1 VLRFETGSV
10 GRRRAT
16 ALGLVAVVAT
26 TLVTVTPVRGAGDA
40 IVNGAGAAWRGAF
53 GARPQAAAPS
63 KRVIVVLA
71 APSVADQAAALRRSP
86 KPAESRRWST
96 EAEGA
101 QRLLIAKLAERG
113 IDVEPLY
120 SFTRTLNGFSAVLDD
135 RALAELERI
144 GGVAGVYPVR
154 TVYPAAIGTETL
166 GQPEFSRGAGRRASV
181 QLPGFNGAGVTVAL
195 LDAGVQRGHST
206 LRGRVLPGY
215 DILRGAGPAAARSM
229 PGEPGRLESHGTRM
243 AGILVGGDPVGGV
256 APGARILPLRILG
269 WRRTLDGSYA
279 VLGRGD
285 ALVAGLERAVDPDG
299 NGDLRDAADIALAAV
314 VEPFAA
320 FPDSPESRAV
330 AGATRL
336 GTLVVA
342 AAGNDGRAGREGF
355 GSVGGPGGAPDALT
369 VGTLDGRSD
378 LLRANATLR
387 IDSDEVLDE
396 PVRVLGVVAPRS
408 PRRLSVSALLG
419 PSLGDG
425 ERAPAVQ
432 ASGAALADFFDRAG
446 ASRVAG
452 RAVLVPAGGSIAEKA
467 RNAAASGASVLL
479 VAGAHLSSGGLDL
492 DEAGGIPVLALDAA
506 PAGAVARALAAGRD
520 VTLDLG
526 AAETVGNPGAG
537 RVAPFSSGGLVFDG
551 RVKPDLVAL
560 GVGLV
565 TADAGSNADG
575 SPRIATVTGTSA
587 AAAVVA
593 GGAAL
598 LADARPDLSAGELRG
613 LLVGSA
619 RQLEGQ
625 ASAGVTVEGAGVLD
639 LQAAASTELAVEPA
653 SLALGRATGL
663 GWSVIR
669 GISVRNLST
678 RALRISFGVANESN
692 AGPEVR
698 FAASPTALTLR
709 PGHAGDVILQAS
721 APGGGYGVSAGVFV
735 VQPEG
740 SRPVRLPWA
749 VSFAPAKAGSLVG
762 DLRLSNDSFA
772 PSPTAPA
779 VVAFRVGII
788 GQGAEGQTIEP
799 VRLLEG
805 ELWTAAGKRLG
816 TLFRLRDLL
825 PGRYAFGLTGRG
837 PLGNTLRPGD
847 YELRLTA
854 EPVEGAEDTPPSTAK
869 VTFTISGSGEG

>member
-1 VLRFETGSV
+1 MRTPPRPED
-10 GRRRAT
+10 RRRAT
-16 ALGLVAVVAT
+16 ALGLVALVAT
-26 TLVTVTPVRGAGDA
+26 MLVTVAPVRGAGDA
-40 IVNGAGAAWRGAF
+40 VVSGAVAAWRGAF

-63 KRVIVVLA
+63 KRMIVVLA
-71 APSVADQAAALRRSP
+71 APSVADQAAGLRRSP
-86 KPAESRRWST
+86 TPAETRRWST

-101 QRLLIAKLAERG
+101 QRLLLAKLAERG
-113 IDVEPLY
+113 IDVEPFY
-120 SFTRTLNGFSAVLDD
+120 SFTRTVNGFSAALDD

-154 TVYPAAIGTETL
+154 TVYPASIGTESI
-166 GQPEFSRGAGRRASV
+166 GQPEFSEHAGRRPSV
-181 QLPGFNGAGVTVAL
+181 QLPGFDGAGVTVAL
-195 LDAGVQRGHST
+195 LDAGVQRGHSALRRRVLAGYDV
-206 LRGRVLPGY
+206 LRGT
-215 DILRGAGPAAARSM
+215 APAVARSM
-229 PGEPGRLESHGTRM
+229 PGEPGRLETHGTRM
-243 AGILVGGDPVGGV
+243 AGIVAGGKLVGGV

-269 WRRTLDGSYA
+269 WRRTQDGSYA

-320 FPDSPESRAV
+320 FSDSPESRAV

-369 VGTLDGRSD
+369 VGALDARSN
-378 LLRANATLR
+378 LLQANATLLV
-387 IDSDEVLDE
+387 DSDEVLDA
-396 PVRVLGVVAPRS
+396 PVRVLGAVAPRAAL
-408 PRRLSVSALLG
+408 RLGVSALLG
-419 PSLGDG
+419 PSLGDRA
-425 ERAPAVQ
+425 RAPAVQ
-432 ASGAALADFFDRAG
+432 ASGVVLADFFDRAG
-446 ASRVAG
+446 TSRVAG
-452 RAVLVPAGGSIAEKA
+452 RAVLVPAGGSLAEKA
-467 RNAAASGASVLL
+467 RNAATAGASVLL
-479 VAGAHLSSGGLDL
+479 VAGARLPSGALDL
-492 DEAGGIPVLALDAA
+492 DEEGGIPVLAVDART
-506 PAGAVARALAAGRD
+506 AGAAAHALASGRE
-520 VTLDLG
+520 VTLDLD
-526 AAETVGNPGAG
+526 AAEAVTNPGAG
-537 RVAPFSSGGLVFDG
+537 KVAPFSSGGVVFDG
-551 RVKPDLVAL
+551 RVKPDLVAP

-565 TADAGSNADG
+565 TTDAGRSVDG
-575 SPRIATVTGTSA
+575 SPRVATATGSSA
-587 AAAVVA
+587 AAALVA
-593 GGAAL
+593 GAAAL

-619 RQLEGQ
+619 QQLEGK
-625 ASAGVTVEGAGVLD
+625 ASAGVTVEGAGALD
-639 LQAAASTELAVEPA
+639 LQGAASTELAVEPA
-653 SLALGRATGL
+653 SLALGKATGS

-678 RALRISFGVANESN
+678 RTLRISFGVANDSS

-698 FAASPTALTLR
+698 FAASPAALTLR
-709 PGHAGDVILQAS
+709 PGAAGDVVLQAA
-721 APGGGYGVSAGVFV
+721 APAGGSGLSAGVFV

-762 DLRLSNDSFA
+762 DIRLSNNSFA
-772 PSPTAPA
+772 PSPAAPT
-779 VVAFRVGII
+779 VVAFRAGAVS
-788 GQGAEGQTIEP
+788 QGVEGQTIEP

-837 PLGNTLRPGD
+837 PFGNTLRPGE

-854 EPVEGAEDTPPSTAK
+854 EPVEGAEGTPPSTAN
-869 VTFTISGSGEG
+869 VTFTIARSGEG

>member
-1 VLRFETGSV
+1 MRTPPRPE

-16 ALGLVAVVAT
+16 ALGLVALVAT

-40 IVNGAGAAWRGAF
+40 VVSGAVAAWRGAF
-53 GARPQAAAPS
+53 GVRPQAAAPS
-63 KRVIVVLA
+63 KRMIVVLA
-71 APSVADQAAALRRSP
+71 APSVADQAAGLRGSP
-86 KPAESRRWST
+86 TTAETRRWST

-101 QRLLIAKLAERG
+101 QRLLLAKLAERG

-120 SFTRTLNGFSAVLDD
+120 TFTRTLNGFSAALDD
-135 RALAELERI
+135 RTLAELERI

-154 TVYPAAIGTETL
+154 TVYPASIGTETI
-166 GQPEFSRGAGRRASV
+166 GQPEFSKHAGRRGSV
-181 QLPGFNGAGVTVAL
+181 ELPGFDGTGVTVAL
-195 LDAGVQRGHST
+195 LDAGVQRGHSA

-215 DILRGAGPAAARSM
+215 DLLRGAGPAAARAM
-229 PGEPGRLESHGTRM
+229 PGEPGRLETHGTRM
-243 AGILVGGDPVGGV
+243 AGILAGGDLVGGV

-269 WRRTLDGSYA
+269 WRRTRDGSYA

-285 ALVAGLERAVDPDG
+285 VLVAGLERALDPDG
-299 NGDLRDAADIALAAV
+299 NGDLRDAADIALAPV

-369 VGTLDGRSD
+369 VGALDARSD
-378 LLRANATLR
+378 LLQANATLR

-396 PVRVLGVVAPRS
+396 PVRVLGAVAPRS
-408 PRRLSVSALLG
+408 AVRLRVSALLG

-432 ASGAALADFFDRAG
+432 ASGAVLADFFDRAG

-452 RAVLVPAGGSIAEKA
+452 RAVLVPAGGPLAEKA
-467 RNAAASGASVLL
+467 QNAAAAGAAVLL
-479 VAGAHLSSGGLDL
+479 VAGARLPSGALDL
-492 DEAGGIPVLALDAA
+492 DEAGGIPVLAVAGRA
-506 PAGAVARALAAGRD
+506 AGAAARALASGRE

-526 AAETVGNPGAG
+526 AAEAVGNPGAG
-537 RVAPFSSGGLVFDG
+537 RVAPFSSSGLVFDG
-551 RVKPDLVAL
+551 RVKPDLVAP

-565 TADAGSNADG
+565 TADAGRTADG
-575 SPRIATVTGTSA
+575 SPRVATATGSSA

-593 GGAAL
+593 GAAAL

-619 RQLEGQ
+619 RQLEGR
-625 ASAGVTVEGAGVLD
+625 ASAGVTVTGAGALD
-639 LQAAASTELAVEPA
+639 LQGAASTELAVEPA
-653 SLALGRATGL
+653 SLALGKATGA

-678 RALRISFGVANESN
+678 RTLRISFGVANDST
-692 AGPEVR
+692 AGPEVQ
-698 FAASPTALTLR
+698 FAASPAALTLR
-709 PGHAGDVILQAS
+709 PGDAGDVVLQAA
-721 APGGGYGVSAGVFV
+721 APAGGSGLSAGVFV
-735 VQPEG
+735 VQAER

-749 VSFAPAKAGSLVG
+749 VSFAPANMGSLVG
-762 DLRLSNDSFA
+762 DIRLSNDSFA
-772 PSPTAPA
+772 PSPAAPT
-779 VVAFRVGII
+779 VVAFRVGAV

-805 ELWTAAGKRLG
+805 ELWTVAGKRLG

-837 PLGNTLRPGD
+837 PFGNTLRPGG

-854 EPVEGAEDTPPSTAK
+854 EPVEGAEGTPASTAK
-869 VTFTISGSGEG
+869 VTFTISGPGEG

>member
-1 VLRFETGSV
+1 MRTLPRPE

-16 ALGLVAVVAT
+16 ALGVVALVAT
-26 TLVTVTPVRGAGDA
+26 TLVTVAPVRGAGDA
-40 IVNGAGAAWRGAF
+40 VVSGAVAAWRGAF
-53 GARPQAAAPS
+53 GTRPQVATPS
-63 KRVIVVLA
+63 KRVMVVLA
-71 APSVADQAAALRRSP
+71 APSVADQVAGLRRSP
-86 KPAESRRWST
+86 TPAESRRWIT

-101 QRLLIAKLAERG
+101 QRLLLAKLAQRG

-120 SFTRTLNGFSAVLDD
+120 SFTRTLNGFSAALDD

-154 TVYPAAIGTETL
+154 TVYPASIGSETI
-166 GQPEFSRGAGRRASV
+166 GQPEFDQGAGRRPSV
-181 QLPGFNGAGVTVAL
+181 DLPGFDGAGVTVAL
-195 LDAGVQRGHST
+195 LDAGVQRGHAA

-215 DILRGAGPAAARSM
+215 DLLRRAGPAVARSM
-229 PGEPGRLESHGTRM
+229 PGEPGRLETHGTRM
-243 AGILVGGDPVGGV
+243 AGIVAGGGVVGGV

-369 VGTLDGRSD
+369 VGALDARAD
-378 LLRANATLR
+378 LLQAHATLR
-387 IDSDEVLDE
+387 IENEEALDE
-396 PVRVLGVVAPRS
+396 PVRVLGAVAPRS
-408 PRRLSVSALLG
+408 AQRLDVSVLLG
-419 PSLGDG
+419 PSLGDHD
-425 ERAPAVQ
+425 RAPAVQ
-432 ASGAALADFFDRAG
+432 ASGAVLADFFDSAG

-452 RAVLVPAGGSIAEKA
+452 RAVLVPAGGSLTEKA
-467 RNAAASGASVLL
+467 RNAAAAGASALL
-479 VAGAHLSSGGLDL
+479 VAGAQVPSGALDL
-492 DEAGGIPVLALDAA
+492 DEAGGIPVLAIAGSVAA
-506 PAGAVARALAAGRD
+506 PVARALASGRE
-520 VTLDLG
+520 VSLDLD
-526 AAETVGNPGAG
+526 AAEAVGNQALG

-551 RVKPDLVAL
+551 RVKPDLVAP

-565 TADAGSNADG
+565 TADAGRANDG
-575 SPRIATVTGTSA
+575 SSRIATATGSSA

-593 GGAAL
+593 GAAAL
-598 LADARPDLSAGELRG
+598 LADARPDVSAGELRG

-619 RQLEGQ
+619 RQLEAG
-625 ASAGVTVEGAGVLD
+625 AAAGVTVEGAGALD
-639 LQAAASTELAVEPA
+639 LQAAASTELAIEPA
-653 SLALGRATGL
+653 SLALGKATGP
-663 GWSVIR
+663 GWRVVR

-678 RALRISFGVANESN
+678 RPLRISFGVANDVN
-692 AGPEVR
+692 TGAGVQ
-698 FAASPTALTLR
+698 FAASPGGLTLR
-709 PGHAGDVILQAS
+709 PGAAGDVVLQAS
-721 APGGGYGVSAGVFV
+721 APAGGSGLSAGVFV

-749 VSFAPAKAGSLVG
+749 VSFAPAKTGSLVG
-762 DLRLSNDSFA
+762 DIRLSNDSFA
-772 PSPTAPA
+772 PSPAAPA
-779 VVAFRVGII
+779 VVAFRVGFVDR
-788 GQGAEGQTIEP
+788 GEEGQTIEP
-799 VRLLEG
+799 VRLLEA
-805 ELWTAAGKRLG
+805 ELWTAAGERLG

-847 YELRLTA
+847 YELRVTA
-854 EPVEGAEDTPPSTAK
+854 EPVEGAEGRPPSTAK
-869 VTFTISGSGEG
+869 ATFTISRSGEG

>member
-1 VLRFETGSV
+1 M
-10 GRRRAT
+10 
-16 ALGLVAVVAT
+16 ALGLVALVAT
-26 TLVTVTPVRGAGDA
+26 TLVTVTPVRGAGD
-40 IVNGAGAAWRGAF
+40 VVVSGAVSAWRGAF
-53 GARPQAAAPS
+53 GSRPQAATPS
-63 KRVIVVLA
+63 KRMIVVLA
-71 APSVADQAAALRRSP
+71 APSVADQAAGLRRSP
-86 KPAESRRWST
+86 TPAETRRWST

-101 QRLLIAKLAERG
+101 QRLLLAKLTERG
-113 IDVEPLY
+113 IDVEPFY
-120 SFTRTLNGFSAVLDD
+120 SFTRTLNGFSASLDD

-154 TVYPAAIGTETL
+154 TVYPASIGAETI
-166 GQPEFSRGAGRRASV
+166 GQPEFSERSGRRPSV
-181 QLPGFNGAGVTVAL
+181 QLPGFDGAGVTVAL
-195 LDAGVQRGHST
+195 LDAGVQRGHAA

-215 DILRGAGPAAARSM
+215 DLVRGTGPAAARSM
-229 PGEPGRLESHGTRM
+229 PGEPGRLETHGTRM
-243 AGILVGGDPVGGV
+243 AGILAGGDLVGGV
-256 APGARILPLRILG
+256 APGARILPLRVLG
-269 WRRTLDGSYA
+269 WHRTRDGSYA

-285 ALVAGLERAVDPDG
+285 ALVAGLERAVDPDR
-299 NGDLRDAADIALAAV
+299 NGDLRDAADIALAPV

-342 AAGNDGRAGREGF
+342 AAGNDGQAGREGF

-369 VGTLDGRSD
+369 VGALDARSD

-396 PVRVLGVVAPRS
+396 PVRVLGAVAPRS
-408 PRRLSVSALLG
+408 ALRLKVSALLG

-425 ERAPAVQ
+425 RRAPAAQ
-432 ASGAALADFFDRAG
+432 ASGAVLADFFDRAG

-452 RAVLVPAGGSIAEKA
+452 RAVLVPAGGSLAEKA
-467 RNAAASGASVLL
+467 RNAAAAGASVLL
-479 VAGAHLSSGGLDL
+479 VAGAHLPAGGLDL
-492 DEAGGIPVLALDAA
+492 DEAAGIPVLAVDGRA
-506 PAGAVARALAAGRD
+506 AGAIASGLVSGRD

-526 AAETVGNPGAG
+526 AAEAVGNPNAG

-551 RVKPDLVAL
+551 RVKPDLVAP

-565 TADAGSNADG
+565 TADAGRSADG
-575 SPRIATVTGTSA
+575 SPRVATATGSSA

-593 GGAAL
+593 GAAAL

-619 RQLEGQ
+619 QQLEGQ
-625 ASAGVTVEGAGVLD
+625 ASSGVTVEGAGALD
-639 LQAAASTELAVEPA
+639 LHAAALTEVAIEPA
-653 SLALGRATGL
+653 SLALGKAAGP
-663 GWSVIR
+663 GWSVLR
-669 GISVRNLST
+669 GLSVRNLST
-678 RALRISFGVANESN
+678 RTLRISFGVANDSA

-698 FAASPTALTLR
+698 FAASPAALTLR
-709 PGHAGDVILQAS
+709 PGDAGDVVLQAA
-721 APGGGYGVSAGVFV
+721 APAGGSGLSAGVFV
-735 VQPEG
+735 VHPEG

-749 VSFAPAKAGSLVG
+749 VSFASAKAGSLVG
-762 DLRLSNDSFA
+762 DIRLSNDSFA
-772 PSPTAPA
+772 PSPAAPT
-779 VVAFRVGII
+779 VVAFRAGAVGR
-788 GQGAEGQTIEP
+788 GVEGQTIEP

-837 PLGNTLRPGD
+837 PFGNTLRPGD

-854 EPVEGAEDTPPSTAK
+854 EPVEGAEGTPPSTAK
-869 VTFTISGSGEG
+869 VMFTISGSGEG

>member
-1 VLRFETGSV
+1 MRTPPRPE

-16 ALGLVAVVAT
+16 ALGLVALVAT

-40 IVNGAGAAWRGAF
+40 VVSGAVAAWRGAF

-63 KRVIVVLA
+63 KRMIVVLA
-71 APSVADQAAALRRSP
+71 APSVADQAAGLRRSP
-86 KPAESRRWST
+86 TPAETRRWST

-101 QRLLIAKLAERG
+101 QRLLLAKLAERG
-113 IDVEPLY
+113 IDVEPFY
-120 SFTRTLNGFSAVLDD
+120 SFTRTLNGFSAALDD
-135 RALAELERI
+135 RVLAELERI

-154 TVYPAAIGTETL
+154 TVYPASIGTETI
-166 GQPEFSRGAGRRASV
+166 GQPEFSGGAGRRPSV
-181 QLPGFNGAGVTVAL
+181 QLPGFDGAGVTVAL
-195 LDAGVQRGHST
+195 LDAGVQRGHSA

-215 DILRGAGPAAARSM
+215 DLLRGAGPAAARAM
-229 PGEPGRLESHGTRM
+229 PGEPGRLETHGTRM
-243 AGILVGGDPVGGV
+243 AGILAGGDLVGGV
-256 APGARILPLRILG
+256 ASGARILPLRILG
-269 WRRTLDGSYA
+269 WRRTRDGSYA

-369 VGTLDGRSD
+369 VGALDARSD
-378 LLRANATLR
+378 LLQANATLR

-396 PVRVLGVVAPRS
+396 PVRVLGAVAPRS
-408 PRRLSVSALLG
+408 AVRLGVSALLG

-432 ASGAALADFFDRAG
+432 ASGAVLADFFDRSG

-452 RAVLVPAGGSIAEKA
+452 RAVLVPAGGFLAEKA
-467 RNAAASGASVLL
+467 QNAAAAGAAVLL
-479 VAGAHLSSGGLDL
+479 VAGAHLPSGALDL
-492 DEAGGIPVLALDAA
+492 DAGGIPVLAVTGRA
-506 PAGAVARALAAGRD
+506 AGAAARALASGRE
-520 VTLDLG
+520 VTLDLA
-526 AAETVGNPGAG
+526 AAEAVGNPGAG
-537 RVAPFSSGGLVFDG
+537 RVAPFSSSGLVFDG
-551 RVKPDLVAL
+551 RVKPDLVAP

-565 TADAGSNADG
+565 TADAGRTADA
-575 SPRIATVTGTSA
+575 SPRVATATGSSA

-593 GGAAL
+593 GAAAL

-625 ASAGVTVEGAGVLD
+625 ASAGVTVEGAGALD
-639 LQAAASTELAVEPA
+639 LQGAASTELAVEPA
-653 SLALGRATGL
+653 SLALGKATGA

-678 RALRISFGVANESN
+678 RTLRISFGVANDSI

-698 FAASPTALTLR
+698 FAASPAALTLR
-709 PGHAGDVILQAS
+709 PGDAGDVVLQAA
-721 APGGGYGVSAGVFV
+721 APAGGSGLSAGVFV
-735 VQPEG
+735 VQPER

-762 DLRLSNDSFA
+762 DIRLSNDSFA
-772 PSPTAPA
+772 PSPAAPT
-779 VVAFRVGII
+779 VVAFRVGAV
-788 GQGAEGQTIEP
+788 GRGAEGQTIEP

-854 EPVEGAEDTPPSTAK
+854 EPVEGAEGTPPSTAK
-869 VTFTISGSGEG
+869 VTFTISGPGEG

>member
-1 VLRFETGSV
+1 MRTPPRPED
-10 GRRRAT
+10 RRRAT
-16 ALGLVAVVAT
+16 ALGLVALVAT
-26 TLVTVTPVRGAGDA
+26 MLITVAPVRGAGDA
-40 IVNGAGAAWRGAF
+40 VVSGAVAAWRGAF

-63 KRVIVVLA
+63 KRMIVVLA
-71 APSVADQAAALRRSP
+71 APSVADQAAGLRRSP
-86 KPAESRRWST
+86 TPAETRRWST

-101 QRLLIAKLAERG
+101 QRLLLAKLAERG
-113 IDVEPLY
+113 IDVEPFY
-120 SFTRTLNGFSAVLDD
+120 SFTRTVNGFSAALDD

-154 TVYPAAIGTETL
+154 TVYPASIGTESI
-166 GQPEFSRGAGRRASV
+166 GQPEFSEHAGRRPSV
-181 QLPGFNGAGVTVAL
+181 ELPGFDGAGVTVAL
-195 LDAGVQRGHST
+195 LDAGVQRGHSALRRRVLAGYDV
-206 LRGRVLPGY
+206 LRGT
-215 DILRGAGPAAARSM
+215 APAVARSM
-229 PGEPGRLESHGTRM
+229 PGEPGRLETHGTRM
-243 AGILVGGDPVGGV
+243 AGIVAGGKLVGGV

-269 WRRTLDGSYA
+269 WRRTQDGSYA

-320 FPDSPESRAV
+320 FSDSPESRAV

-369 VGTLDGRSD
+369 VGALDARSN
-378 LLRANATLR
+378 LLQTNATLLV
-387 IDSDEVLDE
+387 DSDELLDA
-396 PVRVLGVVAPRS
+396 PVRVLGAVAPRAAL
-408 PRRLSVSALLG
+408 RLGVSALLG
-419 PSLGDG
+419 PSLGD
-425 ERAPAVQ
+425 RARSPAVQ
-432 ASGAALADFFDRAG
+432 ASGAVLADFFDRAG
-446 ASRVAG
+446 TSRVAG
-452 RAVLVPAGGSIAEKA
+452 RAVLVPAGGPLAEKA
-467 RNAAASGASVLL
+467 RNAATAGASVLL
-479 VAGAHLSSGGLDL
+479 AAGARLPSGALDL
-492 DEAGGIPVLALDAA
+492 DEEGGIPVLAVDART
-506 PAGAVARALAAGRD
+506 AGAAAHALASGRE
-520 VTLDLG
+520 VTLDLD
-526 AAETVGNPGAG
+526 AAEAVTNPGAG
-537 RVAPFSSGGLVFDG
+537 KVAPFSSGGVVFDG
-551 RVKPDLVAL
+551 RVKPDLVAP

-565 TADAGSNADG
+565 TTDAGRGVAG
-575 SPRIATVTGTSA
+575 SPRVATATGSSA
-587 AAAVVA
+587 AAALVA
-593 GGAAL
+593 GAAAL

-619 RQLEGQ
+619 QQLEGK
-625 ASAGVTVEGAGVLD
+625 ASAGVTVEGAGALD
-639 LQAAASTELAVEPA
+639 LQGAASTELAVEPA
-653 SLALGRATGL
+653 SLALGKATGS

-678 RALRISFGVANESN
+678 RTLRITFGVANDSS

-698 FAASPTALTLR
+698 FAASPAALTLR
-709 PGHAGDVILQAS
+709 PGVAGDVVLQAA
-721 APGGGYGVSAGVFV
+721 APAGGSGLSAGVFV

-762 DLRLSNDSFA
+762 DIRLSNNSFA
-772 PSPTAPA
+772 PSPAAPT
-779 VVAFRVGII
+779 VVAFRAGAVS
-788 GQGAEGQTIEP
+788 QGVEGQTIEP

-825 PGRYAFGLTGRG
+825 PGRFAFGLTGRG
-837 PLGNTLRPGD
+837 PFGNTLRPGE

-854 EPVEGAEDTPPSTAK
+854 EPVEGAEGTPPSTAN
-869 VTFTISGSGEG
+869 VTFTIARSGEG